1 MAVGYLQNF
10 KHSVVG
16 FWCGH
21 VFSIALFVFFFLSL
35 QTVFLRKG
43 NLSLQG
49 HKQLT
54 EHGSQSLLCSL
65 PPRSLPGSPVCGSAP
80 ESKGL
85 EGTGNG
91 TGCWFS
97 ALLCSPLGAAGCAL
111 PPSASTCH
119 QAASSSDLP
128 SRVKHRDAP
137 QENSPACPGWYL

>member
-1 MAVGYLQNF
+1 MDYLQNF

-21 VFSIALFVFFFLSL
+21 VFSIAVFVFFFLSL

-49 HKQLT
+49 YKQLT

-65 PPRSLPGSPVCGSAP
+65 PPWSLPGSPVHGSAP
-80 ESKGL
+80 DSKGL

-91 TGCWFS
+91 TSCRFS
-97 ALLCSPLGAAGCAL
+97 APLCSPLGGAAGCAL
-111 PPSASTCH
+111 PPSASTCRR
-119 QAASSSDLP
+119 AASSSDLP
-128 SRVKHRDAP
+128 SRVKHRDAL
-137 QENSPACPGWYL
+137 QENSSACPGWYL